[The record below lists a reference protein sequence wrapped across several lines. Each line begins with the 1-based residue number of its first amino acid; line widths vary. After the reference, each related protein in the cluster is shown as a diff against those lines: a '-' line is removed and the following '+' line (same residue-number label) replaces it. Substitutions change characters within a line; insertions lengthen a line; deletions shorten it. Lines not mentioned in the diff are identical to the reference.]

1 MNKIRK
7 TYLLAL
13 ALCISVLASA
23 TGSKKIDSVNSTQ
36 LYPLYFPGYLS
47 SIKATGKVDFK
58 DYNDQDLVYGLDY
71 VVMRYDYPRF
81 SYVELEEGEKLQC
94 GCYLVQFVDN
104 LNNTSVQ
111 MKFTGAKDTTWV
123 EPTIDSPYV
132 LAGNT
137 NLTRQTI
144 EGYFLRYN
152 PESLLFE
159 LKKNDVVNGLE
170 AYIATNST
178 YPVNQIAVGPIPS
191 ALKRVYADD
200 GTSLSVK
207 PTNGGAIIHSASD
220 TTLPIYNASG
230 QLIKIAYLD
239 QGSNTIDLPRGLYVA
254 GGVKFSVR

>member
-7 TYLLAL
+7 TCLLAL
-13 ALCISVLASA
+13 ALCVSVLASA
-23 TGSKKIDSVNSTQ
+23 TGSKKIESVNSTQ

-47 SIKATGKVDFK
+47 SIKATGRVDFK
-58 DYNDQDLVYGLDY
+58 DYKDQDLVYGLDY

-81 SYVELEEGEKLQC
+81 SYVELGEEETLQC

-104 LNNTSVQ
+104 LNNVEVQ
-111 MKFTGAKDTTWV
+111 MRFTGAKDTTWV
-123 EPTIDSPYV
+123 EPTEECPYV

-137 NLTRQTI
+137 SLTRQTVD
-144 EGYFLRYN
+144 GYFLRYN
-152 PESLLFE
+152 PESLRFE
-159 LKKNDVVNGLE
+159 LKKNEQVNGLE

-178 YPVNQIAVGPIPS
+178 YPVNQITVGPIPS

-207 PTNGGAIIHSASD
+207 PTNGGAVIHSASD
-220 TTLPIYNASG
+220 TSLPIYNASG
-230 QLIKIAYLD
+230 QLVKIASLD
-239 QGSNTIDLPRGLYVA
+239 KGANTIDLPRGLYVA

>member
-7 TYLLAL
+7 TCLLAL
-13 ALCISVLASA
+13 ALCVSVLASA
-23 TGSKKIDSVNSTQ
+23 TGSKKIESVNSTQ
-36 LYPLYFPGYLS
+36 LYPLFFPGYLS

-58 DYNDQDLVYGLDY
+58 DYKDQDLVYGLDY

-81 SYVELEEGEKLQC
+81 SYVELGEEETLQC
-94 GCYLVQFVDN
+94 GCYL
-104 LNNTSVQ
+104 T
-111 MKFTGAKDTTWV
+111 
-123 EPTIDSPYV
+123 EECPYV

-137 NLTRQTI
+137 SLTRQTVD
-144 EGYFLRYN
+144 GYFLRYN
-152 PESLLFE
+152 PESLRFE
-159 LKKNDVVNGLE
+159 LKKNEQVNGLE

-207 PTNGGAIIHSASD
+207 PTNGGAVIHSASD
-220 TTLPIYNASG
+220 TSLPIYNASG
-230 QLIKIAYLD
+230 QLVKIASLD
-239 QGSNTIDLPRGLYVA
+239 KGANTIDLPRGLYVA

>member
-1 MNKIRK
+1 MNKIRR
-7 TYLLAL
+7 TSLLTLAL
-13 ALCISVLASA
+13 FISILASA
-23 TGSKKIDSVNSTQ
+23 TGSKTIQGVNTTQ

-47 SIKATGKVDFK
+47 SIKASGKVDFK
-58 DYNDQDLVYGLDY
+58 DIEGQDLVYGLDY
-71 VVMRYDYPRF
+71 VVLKYEYPRF
-81 SYVELEEGEKLQC
+81 SYVELDEGETLQC
-94 GCYLVQFVDN
+94 GCYLMQFVDN
-104 LNNTSVQ
+104 LNNTNIQ

-123 EPTIDSPYV
+123 EPTVECPYV

-137 NLTRQTI
+137 GLVRQNI
-144 EGYFLRYN
+144 DGYFLRYN
-152 PESLLFE
+152 PESLRFE

-178 YPVNQIAVGPIPS
+178 YPVTQIAVGPVTT

-207 PTNGGAIIHSASD
+207 PINGGAVIYSGAES
-220 TTLPIYNASG
+220 TLPIYNASG